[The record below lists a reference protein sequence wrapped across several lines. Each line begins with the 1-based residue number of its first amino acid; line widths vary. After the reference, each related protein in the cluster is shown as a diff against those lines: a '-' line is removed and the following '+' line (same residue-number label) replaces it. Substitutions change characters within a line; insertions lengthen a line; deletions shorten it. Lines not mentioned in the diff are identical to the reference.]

1 MNMSSVLADGFQGAA
16 DVVAS
21 LSMALAFYEQ
31 GQLHQSSLNGEL
43 VVMQAFKDI
52 RERVF
57 GGRRGFDSIRGNG
70 ERSRGRAERKSPA
83 LGRALYAR
91 GQIPLADCSVLGRC
105 DEGVTGQMRKSPALG
120 RAHSEFFILA
130 CLPLKFSSRTSI
142 DSSSSAAV
150 PKLMLC

>member
-21 LSMALAFYEQ
+21 LSMALAFNEQ

-57 GGRRGFDSIRGNG
+57 GGGHGFDSIRGSG
-70 ERSRGRAERKSPA
+70 ELS
-83 LGRALYAR
+83 
-91 GQIPLADCSVLGRC
+91 
-105 DEGVTGQMRKSPALG
+105 
-120 RAHSEFFILA
+120 SE
-130 CLPLKFSSRTSI
+130 KG
-142 DSSSSAAV
+142 
-150 PKLMLC
+150 